1 MTTSRE
7 PTAEPPPEDDTV
19 AEPPAQPQ
27 DSAEVRELRERWQRS
42 LADLDNMRKRHVK
55 DLDRERATERDRV
68 AAVWLPVVDNLEL
81 ALAHATSD
89 PASVVDGVRAVRD
102 QAVNLLDRLGYG
114 RDDETGVPFDPLR
127 HEVVSVVDDPGAEP
141 GTVVEALRPGYGGN
155 GHQLRPMSAVV
166 SKQRE

>member
-7 PTAEPPPEDDTV
+7 PTAEPPPEDDTA

-68 AAVWLPVVDNLEL
+68 AAAWLPVVDNLEL